1 MMSFYQKMLLALF
14 PYRRLDLPIAKLKC
28 LAKQYEAH
36 NRAYYGEYLSGIL
49 FD

>member
-1 MMSFYQKMLLALF
+1 MFFNQLIARVFF
-14 PYRRLDLPIAKLKC
+14 PYRALDPQIEKFKK
-28 LAKQYEAH
+28 LAKEYEAH

>member
-1 MMSFYQKMLLALF
+1 MTLYQKILTAIF
-14 PYRRLDLPIAKLKC
+14 PYRLLDMPIARFRA
-28 LAKQYEAH
+28 LAKQYEAQ